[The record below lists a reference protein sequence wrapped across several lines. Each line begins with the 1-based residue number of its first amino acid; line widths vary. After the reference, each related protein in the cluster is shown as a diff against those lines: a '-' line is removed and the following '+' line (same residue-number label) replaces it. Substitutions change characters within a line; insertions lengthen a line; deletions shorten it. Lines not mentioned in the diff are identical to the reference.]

1 MVRQM
6 ANHCP
11 PWQRLQLNLNT
22 IYWPRLSLG
31 ISGDAKCGPLKTGNV
46 VVLIFART
54 RFRIFFLCFSFDHS
68 LSQRFCY
75 THTLPPF
82 NDRKSQQIGAYVFGY
97 NSPAAAARKVL
108 KPSTYSASLVVPSQ
122 KLFFSFVF
130 GVLLGGRHKW
140 GCFRVFMAYFTWPWM
155 PIEWAH
161 ILAQILLRN
170 QAILRVFRALDWL
183 SSISG

>member
-31 ISGDAKCGPLKTGNV
+31 ISGNSKCGPLKTGNV

-97 NSPAAAARKVL
+97 NSPAAAAREVL

-122 KLFFSFVF
+122 KIFFQLCVWGS
-130 GVLLGGRHKW
+130 LGGASQVGMFSRFY
-140 GCFRVFMAYFTWPWM
+140 G
-155 PIEWAH
+155 
-161 ILAQILLRN
+161 LLY
-170 QAILRVFRALDWL
+170 LALDAHRMGPHFGPNIVTKL
-183 SSISG
+183 GYLTSLQSP